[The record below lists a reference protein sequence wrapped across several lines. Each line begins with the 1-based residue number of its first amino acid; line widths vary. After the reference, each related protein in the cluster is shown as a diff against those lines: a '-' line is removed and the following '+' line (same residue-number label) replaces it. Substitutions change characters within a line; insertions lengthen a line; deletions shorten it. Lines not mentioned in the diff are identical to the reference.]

1 MLRYAAA
8 ERNIGPIGDVLAHYL
23 QNGMKILEL
32 ASGTGQQSAA
42 LADRFPQVTFQPS
55 EVDPRLIHSIVGY
68 VDHHRVVPFIF
79 QSLICSYQFP
89 NLRVPLHIDVTSV
102 CTGWALPSDLRPGS
116 VDAIL
121 VVNLLHISDFA
132 ATNGVFE
139 AASSL
144 LRPDGILVV
153 YGPFSREGS
162 VFPESNRAFDR
173 SLREQ
178 NPQWGLRDTRQLR
191 ELGISLN
198 LTLVEQHE
206 MPANNL
212 TIVFR
217 KR

>member
-8 ERNIGPIGDVLAHYL
+8 DRNIGPIGDVLARYL
-23 QNGMKILEL
+23 QNGMKVLEL

-68 VDHHRVVPFIF
+68 VDHFR
-79 QSLICSYQFP
+79 YP
-89 NLRVPLHIDVTSV
+89 NLRVPLHIDVISV

-121 VVNLLHISDFA
+121 VVNLLHISAFA
-132 ATNGVFE
+132 ATKGVFE

-144 LRPDGILVV
+144 LRPEGLLIV
-153 YGPFSREGS
+153 YGPFSREGNIY
-162 VFPESNRAFDR
+162 PESNRAFDR
-173 SLREQ
+173 SLKEQ
-178 NPQWGLRDTRQLR
+178 NPEWGLRDTRQLR
-191 ELGISLN
+191 ELGNSQN
-198 LTLVEQHE
+198 LSMAEQYD

-212 TIVFR
+212 TLIFR
-217 KR
+217 RR